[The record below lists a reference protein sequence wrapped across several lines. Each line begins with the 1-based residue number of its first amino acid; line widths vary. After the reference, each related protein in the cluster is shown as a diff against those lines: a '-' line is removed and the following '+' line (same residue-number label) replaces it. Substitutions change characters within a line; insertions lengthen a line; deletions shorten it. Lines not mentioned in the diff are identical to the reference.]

1 MSAPSEWT
9 VRRIAT
15 VTSSR
20 HEAVDDDWGDVM
32 ATITLEPPF
41 DERSVAGLEEFS
53 HIEVLFLFDR
63 VDPAAVCEFARR
75 PRGNPRWP
83 EVGIFAQRAKDRP
96 NRLGLCTCELVA
108 VDGASLVVRG
118 LDAIDAT
125 PVLDVKPY
133 LSEFAPHGGVRQP
146 AWSHELMAGYW

>member
-1 MSAPSEWT
+1 MSKCNDARRWRCEDRCMSAPSEWT

-32 ATITLEPPF
+32 GTITLAPPF

-63 VDPAAVCEFARR
+63 VDPAAVCESRAVRVATLGGRR
-75 PRGNPRWP
+75 SG
-83 EVGIFAQRAKDRP
+83 
-96 NRLGLCTCELVA
+96 
-108 VDGASLVVRG
+108 
-118 LDAIDAT
+118 
-125 PVLDVKPY
+125 
-133 LSEFAPHGGVRQP
+133 
-146 AWSHELMAGYW
+146 